1 MTISDRLALI
11 IAILAVFITA
21 WIAIII
27 FEELPHLEDEYAYIW
42 QAQAIAAG
50 QLTIPSPPEPKN
62 FLVPF
67 VVDHE
72 GQRFSKYPLG
82 WSALLSLGERI
93 NLRTWIN
100 PLLAGL
106 GAWLIY
112 RLGQKTFGDI
122 VGLLAAG
129 LTLTSPFFLMNSSV
143 LLSHPWGL
151 VLSAAFVLFWLD
163 IRDEK
168 NQLPGWLPPLGAG
181 ITLGALI
188 LSRPFT
194 ALGLAIPFGIHG
206 IILIIRG
213 DDSTRKKVL
222 VTGIIVLLIGS
233 LHFLW
238 QLALTGDPLHNPY
251 TLWWDYDK
259 LGFGPGYGVTEQG
272 NNLTLSWHQTKFSLN
287 AGYSDLF
294 GWGKIS
300 WIFLPFGLWA
310 GRKKKK
316 VWLVMSIFPTL
327 VVIYTAYWTGSWL
340 FGPRYYYEA
349 LPGLA
354 ILTAAG
360 IAYLAGWPTTLDE
373 GNLQRLGWQKVRPLV
388 ITGFVALLIAA
399 NVIYY
404 IPGRIGTMNGLFGT
418 TAAQLAPFLTTE
430 AQDLT
435 PALVVVHA
443 NNWRDYGVL
452 LELSDPFLETPFIFA
467 YSRGA
472 KADAA
477 AAAHFPARTVW
488 HYYPDDPY
496 RFYTAPRKK

>member
-11 IAILAVFITA
+11 IAFLAVFLTA
-21 WIAIII
+21 WIAVVI
-27 FEELPHLEDEYAYIW
+27 FEDLPHLEDEYAYIW

-50 QLTIPSPPEPKN
+50 HLTIPSPPEPKN

-67 VVDHE
+67 VVDFE

-82 WSALLSLGERI
+82 WPVLLSLGERI

-106 GAWLIY
+106 GVWLIY
-112 RLGQKTFGDI
+112 RLGKKIFSDI

-129 LTLTSPFFLMNSSV
+129 LTLTSPFFLMNSGV
-143 LLSHPWGL
+143 LLSHPLGL
-151 VLSAAFVLFWLD
+151 VLSAAFTLFWLD
-163 IRDEK
+163 MID
-168 NQLPGWLPPLGAG
+168 QQSLMPGWLPPLSAG
-181 ITLGALI
+181 LTLGALI
-188 LSRPFT
+188 LSRPLT

-213 DDSTRKKVL
+213 DDVIRKKVL
-222 VTGIIVLLIGS
+222 TVGFIVLLIGS

-238 QLALTGDPLHNPY
+238 QFALTGDPWRNPY
-251 TLWWDYDK
+251 TLWWAYDR

-272 NNLTLSWHQTKFSLN
+272 NNLSLSWQQTKFSLK

-294 GWGKIS
+294 GWGKFS
-300 WIFLPFGLWA
+300 WLFLPLGLWA
-310 GRKKKK
+310 GRKNKK
-316 VWLVMSIFPTL
+316 VWLLMSIFPTL
-327 VVIYTAYWTGSWL
+327 VAIYTAYWIGSWL

-349 LPGLA
+349 LPVLT

-360 IAYLAGWPTTLDE
+360 ITYFAGWPLTHAKGYLK
-373 GNLQRLGWQKVRPLV
+373 RVGWQQVRPLIV
-388 ITGFVALLIAA
+388 TGLVALLIAA
-399 NVIYY
+399 NLIFY
-404 IPGRIGTMNGLFGT
+404 IPGRIGRMNGLFGT
-418 TAAQLAPFLTTE
+418 TAAQLAPFLTTD

-443 NNWRDYGVL
+443 KNWRDYGVL
-452 LELSDPFLETPFIFA
+452 LELSDPFLETPFIFI

-472 KADAA
+472 KVDAA
-477 AAAHFPARTVW
+477 AAAHFPARSVW
-488 HYYPDDPY
+488 HYYPDDPF
-496 RFYTAPRKK
+496 RFYTAPRR